1 MQRQSGPTR
10 SYKPLK
16 TMPTAIISP
25 AELVVFAR
33 HLAKTADNIAK
44 RKNKAASLVAG
55 SRSVWKDAKYDRFH
69 KVFDQTVKDLDR
81 FARLT
86 KDYSQF
92 LEKKAGL
99 ARKYLDNR

>member
-1 MQRQSGPTR
+1 
-10 SYKPLK
+10 
-16 TMPTAIISP
+16 MPTAIVSP
-25 AELVVFAR
+25 TELVAFAR
-33 HLAKTADNIAK
+33 HLAKTADNIVK
-44 RKNKAASLVAG
+44 RRSKVARLVAD
-55 SRSVWKDAKYDRFH
+55 SRSVWKDAKYDRFR

-86 KDYSQF
+86 EDYSQF